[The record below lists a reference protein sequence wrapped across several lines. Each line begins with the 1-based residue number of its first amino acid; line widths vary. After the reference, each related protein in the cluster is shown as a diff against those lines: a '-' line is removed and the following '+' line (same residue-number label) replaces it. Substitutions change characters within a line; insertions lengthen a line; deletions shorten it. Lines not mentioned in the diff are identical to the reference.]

1 MSQQVNASLAST
13 RPALPV
19 SRLTVDGRVVDNA
32 VFVELKVSKRVDH
45 HDAAEV
51 AIIWPTTASP
61 DIERKTISFTYGTG
75 SRASTFYGYV
85 YSTEKAQQFQKQTIT
100 TLHCLGTTWALRNV
114 GPRLLVDRTALSACQ
129 EIVRP
134 HALGV
139 RVADSATYKFP
150 RLAQVAQTDWEM
162 VCEVAHLSGL
172 YVTSTNGVIRL
183 VNPMEEL
190 EGRSPHRRFT
200 KSTTLLDPADVSLL
214 DFNPVNSVTTN
225 RAYLQPSFSYFGSDN
240 SVKTYVPKCDPVD
253 VTQVPGRYVPDPK
266 AAAHVIETM
275 TRWNSINQSAEAR
288 VRGDGSV
295 VPGDTVS
302 VHTGVSNTVVD
313 DYDGMWFVSAVEHKL
328 DSKLFQ
334 TFMKLSRDKY
344 RSVDTSKPHK
354 RFWASDPNLLP
365 QVKVV
370 DGRWVSNWR

>member
-19 SRLTVDGRVVDNA
+19 SRLTVGGRQIDNA
-32 VFVELKVSKRVDH
+32 VFVELKVSKRVNH
-45 HDAAEV
+45 HDAATV
-51 AIIWPTTASP
+51 SVLWPTTAAER
-61 DIERKTISFTYGTG
+61 IERQTISFTYGTG

-85 YSTEKAQQFQKQTIT
+85 YSTEKDQQFQKQTVV
-100 TLHCLGTTWALRNV
+100 TLHCLGTTWALRSV

-139 RVADSATYKFP
+139 RVTDSATYKFP
-150 RLAQVAQTDWEM
+150 RLAQVGQTDWEM
-162 VCEVAHLSGL
+162 VCDIAQMSGL
-172 YVTSTNGVIRL
+172 HVTSTNGVIRL
-183 VNPMEEL
+183 VNAMEEL
-190 EGRSPHRRFT
+190 AARSPHRRFT
-200 KSTTLLDPADVSLL
+200 KSTTLLDPADVSLI

-225 RAYLQPSFSYFGSDN
+225 RAHLQPSFSYFGSDK
-240 SVKTYVPKCDPVD
+240 SVKTYVPDCDPVD
-253 VTQVPGRYVPDPK
+253 ITQVPERYVPDPR
-266 AAAHVIETM
+266 AAAQMIETM
-275 TRWNSINQSAEAR
+275 TRWNSLNQSAEAR
-288 VRGDGSV
+288 VRGDGSL

-302 VHTGVSNTVVD
+302 ISTGVSNTVVD
-313 DYDGMWFVSAVEHKL
+313 DYDGMWFVLSVEHKI
-328 DSKLFQ
+328 DSKAFQ
-334 TFMKLSRDKY
+334 TYMKLSRDEY